1 MPFPKFSNEVQI
13 INKRH
18 GRKFNVNMG
27 KTQFIGIISIANGAK
42 MIPMKFTSMAENATA
57 RAAVPGV

>member
-27 KTQFIGIISIANGAK
+27 QTQFIGIISIANGAK
-42 MIPMKFTSMAENATA
+42 MIPMEFTSMAENATA